1 MGKISGEIMSFKL
14 RSEEASEKKNHGFI
28 KTLAYIAC
36 SILLGFIVF
45 SVITTKMQIDDNKQ
59 KYEEL
64 VQQTE
69 AIEEKNASIE
79 RYLEEDAN
87 MDEYIEEI
95 ARDKLNF
102 ANPDERVYYIV
113 PSGN

>member
-1 MGKISGEIMSFKL
+1 MSFKL
-14 RSEEASEKKNHGFI
+14 RSEEAAEKNNHGFI

-36 SILLGFIVF
+36 TILVGFIVF
-45 SVITTKMQIDDNKQ
+45 SIVTTNIQINEDKQ
-59 KYEEL
+59 KYDQL

-69 AIEEKNASIE
+69 LIEEKNASIE
-79 RYLEEDAN
+79 RYLEENAN